1 MTDFLLSRVTRQNS
15 SHLWE
20 TAASLD
26 RRGAIGPQLDPEEY
40 LGLVWRFASG
50 VDLPSDRVQAFEY
63 WLFADG
69 RAVGNC
75 RLRAALIPKLELDGG
90 NISYDIYPSERGR
103 RYGREIL
110 KRTLVEARKFKLG
123 SVLLTAAPTNEASIR
138 VILGNGGVQLD
149 RTISPF
155 SGEELLRFEV
165 RL

>member
-1 MTDFLLSRVTRQNS
+1 MTDFLLSRVTRENS

-20 TAASLD
+20 AAASPD
-26 RRGAIGPQLDPEEY
+26 GHGAIGPQLDPEDY

-50 VDLPSDRVQAFEY
+50 VDLPPDRVQAFEY

-75 RLRAALIPKLELDGG
+75 RLRKTLIPKLELDGG

-103 RYGREIL
+103 GYGREIL
-110 KRTLVEARKFKLG
+110 KQSLAEARKFEM
-123 SVLLTAAPTNEASIR
+123 SRVLLTTAPTNEVSIR
-138 VILGNGGVQLD
+138 VIIGNGGVQLD